1 MGIIDAL
8 KPIHQG
14 IYFILWSLAQTLWDF
29 DRILLT
35 VALWINSF
43 RNFVLT
49 NAAQIV
55 ELVADGLASPAGMFL
70 ALAFVVYGLWRLAAI
85 FFPNTTWKP
94 VELPRV
100 IVYGLLIGAFFAGP
114 AVAIVAL
121 EDLRIDLAENVQNSV
136 TGSLAPTFTPPGYS
150 SSEPGLTVYD
160 IDGSGN
166 ASGINLAASLMGVQN
181 VSDLGSPEMPPA
193 FQSTYFTYGT
203 PADFTLDDEDARTEA
218 LTLAG
223 EGVLVLFLAPLAILY
238 AICESLL
245 WLILT
250 VAALIL
256 WVGLPIALMLAPFRI
271 SEGLFSTFF
280 NRYASLWIETII
292 SAAIMG
298 IFTGVLANAA
308 AQGMGLFLA
317 AGVLATLVV
326 LWRILSATKIAST
339 AVGTVGGA
347 NVTGGVSL
355 DKAAGTVAAGTTA
368 VVGGLVTGGLTTA
381 AVAAGGA
388 LIAGSNIGAGGS
400 SAGSTDA
407 GGGASGSK
415 AAALGGFLLGK
426 SGPARRA
433 LQTFQEARLI
443 SGAHSAEQ
451 PDAVDAAYV
460 GSLLSNRGTSSAYL
474 TLGMMGGPQNAYRN
488 LGLAPQGNGNSWG
501 VDEDGNNPAD
511 WDRPAGGRGP
521 GGQYGGLGNGMRPRP
536 GSPGDNGAAGG
547 EGRRNNPDQSTGGS
561 HQNPEVPEQGLSEG
575 SGLNQAGSQTTDLQQ
590 ALAEAAQQMSN
601 LSDTLAVN
609 QPTFTGQADGIN
621 QWIDLLSDPAA
632 AGTTHEA
639 LISSAGRHAGPSA
652 QQVAAAVGR
661 HGASQ
666 VQEAVQ
672 VIANQVQTYEE
683 AGISRNETLQKF
695 QDGRAYQDLADGL
708 APDSPFRPGQAGF
721 SDLPAIADMT
731 LAARRHV
738 NRQQLVAALG
748 SAVEQNDKDA
758 VEAASS
764 LLGTPA
770 GLGSYAGVSRLAVER
785 ARSMGVSGEQLTV
798 ADTRMRQ
805 GDAQGAFRIIRSAPQ
820 ATDESSR
827 QLMSDL
833 DVLPAEGLDIAQ
845 TVQPQEDRE
854 KIRTTIQNSTQE
866 ERP

>member
-43 RNFVLT
+43 RSFILT

-55 ELVADGLASPAGMFL
+55 ELVADGLVSPAGMFL
-70 ALAFVVYGLWRLAAI
+70 AFAFVIYGLWRLAAI

-121 EDLRIDLAENVQNSV
+121 EDLRVDLAENVQSSV
-136 TGSLAPTFTPPGYS
+136 TGTLAPTFTPPGYS

-160 IDGSGN
+160 VDGSGS
-166 ASGINLAASLMGVQN
+166 ASGINLAASLIGVQN
-181 VSDLGSPEMPPA
+181 VSDLGSPELPPA
-193 FQSTYFTYGT
+193 FQSIYFTYGT

-218 LTLAG
+218 LTRAG
-223 EGVLVLFLAPLAILY
+223 EGVLFLFLAPLAILY

-280 NRYASLWIETII
+280 NRYANLWIETII

-308 AQGMGLFLA
+308 AQGVGLFLA

-326 LWRILSATKIAST
+326 LWRILSAAKLAST

-355 DKAAGTVAAGTTA
+355 DKAAGKVAAGTTA

-388 LIAGSNIGAGGS
+388 MIAGSSMGVGGS
-400 SAGSTDA
+400 SDDSAGA
-407 GGGASGSK
+407 ASGSK
-415 AAALGGFLLGK
+415 AAALGGFLIGK

-443 SGAHSAEQ
+443 SGVHNAEQ

-474 TLGMMGGPQNAYRN
+474 TLGMMGGPQQAYRN
-488 LGLAPQGNGNSWG
+488 LGLAPQGNTNSWG

-511 WDRPAGGRGP
+511 WDRSAGGRGP
-521 GGQYGGLGNGMRPRP
+521 GGHVGGSGNGQGPRP
-536 GSPGDNGAAGG
+536 ISPGGNRAAAGEEGQTGQEAPSQSLSGPERSPGDGTGLNQVGG
-547 EGRRNNPDQSTGGS
+547 QSTG
-561 HQNPEVPEQGLSEG
+561 
-575 SGLNQAGSQTTDLQQ
+575 LQR
-590 ALAEAAQQMSN
+590 ALEEAAQEIAN
-601 LSDTLAVN
+601 LSTTLAVS
-609 QPTFTGQADGIN
+609 QPTFTGRADGVN
-621 QWIDLLSDPAA
+621 QWVGSVADPAA
-632 AGTTHEA
+632 AGTTREA
-639 LISSAGRHAGPSA
+639 LIASADRHAGPAA
-652 QQVAAAVGR
+652 QQVAAAVER
-661 HGASQ
+661 HGAAQ
-666 VQEAVQ
+666 VQEAIQ
-672 VIANQVQTYEE
+672 AIADQIQSYEE
-683 AGISRNETLQKF
+683 AGISRSETLQKF
-695 QDGRAYQDLADGL
+695 QDGQAYQDLAAGL
-708 APDSPFRPGQAGF
+708 VLDSPFLPGQAGF

-731 LAARRHV
+731 LAARRHIT
-738 NRQQLVAALG
+738 RQQMAAALG
-748 SAVEQNDKDA
+748 SAVEQGDEDA
-758 VEAASS
+758 VDVASS

-770 GLGSYAGVSRLAVER
+770 GLGSYAGVSRLAVDR
-785 ARSMGVSGEQLTV
+785 ARNMGVSGEQLTA
-798 ADTRMRQ
+798 ADALMRQ
-805 GDAQGAFRIIRSAPQ
+805 GDAWSAYRLIRSAPQ
-820 ATDESSR
+820 ATDATSHH
-827 QLMSDL
+827 LLADL
-833 DVLPAEGLDIAQ
+833 DVLPAEGLDIPQ
-845 TVQPQEDRE
+845 TVQPQEARE
-854 KIRTTIQNSTQE
+854 KNRTNIQNSTQE

>member
-43 RNFVLT
+43 RTFILT

-55 ELVADGLASPAGMFL
+55 ELVADGLVSPAGMFL
-70 ALAFVVYGLWRLAAI
+70 ALAFIIYGLWRLAAI
-85 FFPNTTWKP
+85 FFPNITWKP
-94 VELPRV
+94 VELPKA

-114 AVAIVAL
+114 AVAIVVL
-121 EDLRIDLAENVQNSV
+121 EDLRTELAENVKTSV
-136 TGSLAPTFTPPGYS
+136 TDNLAPAFTPAGYS

-160 IDGSGN
+160 IDDSGS
-166 ASGINLAASLMGVQN
+166 ASGINLAASLIGVQN
-181 VSDLGSPEMPPA
+181 VTDLGNPELPPA
-193 FQSTYFTYGT
+193 FQSAYFTHGT

-218 LTLAG
+218 LTRAG
-223 EGVLVLFLAPLAILY
+223 EGVLVLFLAPLAIFY

-250 VAALIL
+250 VAVLIL
-256 WVGLPIALMLAPFRI
+256 WIGLPIALMLAPFRI

-280 NRYASLWIETII
+280 NRYANLWIETII

-308 AQGMGLFLA
+308 SQGVGLFMA
-317 AGVLATLVV
+317 AGILATIVV
-326 LWRILSATKIAST
+326 IWRILSAAKLASA

-347 NVTGGVSL
+347 HVTGGVSL

-388 LIAGSNIGAGGS
+388 LIAGSSIGAGGGS
-400 SAGSTDA
+400 GGSTGID
-407 GGGASGSK
+407 GTSGSK

-443 SGAHSAEQ
+443 SGAHNAEQ

-474 TLGMMGGPQNAYRN
+474 TLGMMGGPQHAYRN

-511 WDRPAGGRGP
+511 WDRPAGGGRGP
-521 GGQYGGLGNGMRPRP
+521 GRPIGGSGNGQSPRP
-536 GSPGDNGAAGG
+536 VNPGGSGAAGS
-547 EGRRNNPDQSTGGS
+547 EGRHNNPDQGPSGS
-561 HQNPEVPEQGLSEG
+561 AQNPEVQEQDPSDGT
-575 SGLNQAGSQTTDLQQ
+575 GLNPAGSQIADLQQ
-590 ALAEAAQQMSN
+590 ALDEAAQQMAN
-601 LSDTLAVN
+601 LSTSLSMS
-609 QPTFTGQADGIN
+609 QPTFTGQADGVN
-621 QWIDLLSDPAA
+621 QWIGLLLNPAA
-632 AGTTHEA
+632 ASTTHEA
-639 LISSAGRHAGPSA
+639 LVSSAERHAGPAA
-652 QQVAAAVGR
+652 QQVAAAVNR
-661 HGASQ
+661 HGAAQ
-666 VQEAVQ
+666 VQEVVQ
-672 VIANQVQTYEE
+672 AIADQVQAYEDS
-683 AGISRNETLQKF
+683 GISRAEILQMF
-695 QDGRAYQDLADGL
+695 RDGQAYQDLSVGL
-708 APDSPFRPGQAGF
+708 GLDSPFRPGQTGI

-731 LAARRHV
+731 LSARRHV
-738 NRQQLVAALG
+738 SRQQVAAALG
-748 SAVEQNDKDA
+748 AAVEQSDRDA
-758 VEAASS
+758 AEVAASS
-764 LLGTPA
+764 LGTPA
-770 GLGSYAGVSRLAVER
+770 GLGSYAGVSRLAVDR
-785 ARSMGVSGEQLTV
+785 ARSMGLSGEQFLA
-798 ADTRMRQ
+798 ADNSVRQ
-805 GDAQGAFRIIRSAPQ
+805 GNTRGAYQIIRAAPG
-820 ATDESSR
+820 ATDADAR
-827 QLMSDL
+827 QLMADLNTLPADGL
-833 DVLPAEGLDIAQ
+833 DVPQ
-845 TVQPQEDRE
+845 TVRLSGSGDKDQRS
-854 KIRTTIQNSTQE
+854 IQNSAQE